1 MRLSR
6 SWLVACILVSSTA
19 AGAQGGSAISPLP
32 HFEKTT
38 CAGTLAQDDKA
49 ECGILSV
56 PENRSSEKSRM
67 IHLPVVILH
76 SRAPGAPRDAVLFMT
91 GGPGLSST
99 LNVPTSRDVIFTEDR
114 DYVVLEQRGA
124 PNADPALACPEM
136 APPKSEIAAGR
147 LKGAP
152 SAKALAAAARSCRN
166 RLVTEGA
173 DLAGYTSAETA
184 ADIEDLRKALGYEQ
198 WDLYGISY
206 STRLMLTVARDYPE
220 RVRSM
225 VLDSVLPL
233 EVNFEEASA
242 ANMIRALNVVFDR
255 CAVSPGCV
263 HSYGDVR
270 KKFYDLIRRADH
282 TPLPL
287 GITVQEAGGKP
298 PRIAGAE
305 VAKAV
310 YNALHDLTAIPD
322 LPHIMAEASRGDYG
336 LLTGFVRKNLGAS
349 GFAWGLR
356 YSVWCS
362 EEFPFEDRNAM
373 AAQVSPAQGL
383 GGLNLGTLPPE
394 VCDAWQVPPAPAKEN
409 QPVVSSVP
417 TLIMAGEFDPD
428 TPPAWGQQLVGPLR
442 HAYFIELRG
451 RSHVAGFYRCGQQV
465 AADFV
470 RHPEKAPALD
480 CALGARGVEFAAQPR
495 TE

>member
-1 MRLSR
+1 
-6 SWLVACILVSSTA
+6 
-19 AGAQGGSAISPLP
+19 
-32 HFEKTT
+32 
-38 CAGTLAQDDKA
+38 
-49 ECGILSV
+49 
-56 PENRSSEKSRM
+56 
-67 IHLPVVILH
+67 
-76 SRAPGAPRDAVLFMT
+76 
-91 GGPGLSST
+91 
-99 LNVPTSRDVIFTEDR
+99 
-114 DYVVLEQRGA
+114 
-124 PNADPALACPEM
+124 
-136 APPKSEIAAGR
+136 
-147 LKGAP
+147 
-152 SAKALAAAARSCRN
+152 
-166 RLVTEGA
+166 
-173 DLAGYTSAETA
+173 
-184 ADIEDLRKALGYEQ
+184 
-198 WDLYGISY
+198 
-206 STRLMLTVARDYPE
+206 
-220 RVRSM
+220 
-225 VLDSVLPL
+225 
-233 EVNFEEASA
+233 
-242 ANMIRALNVVFDR
+242 
-255 CAVSPGCV
+255 
-263 HSYGDVR
+263 
-270 KKFYDLIRRADH
+270 
-282 TPLPL
+282 
-287 GITVQEAGGKP
+287 
-298 PRIAGAE
+298 
-305 VAKAV
+305 
-310 YNALHDLTAIPD
+310 
-322 LPHIMAEASRGDYG
+322 MAEASRGDYG
-336 LLTGFVRKNLGAS
+336 LLTGLVRKNLGAS

>member
-6 SWLVACILVSSTA
+6 SWPVASILVCFSA
-19 AGAQGGSAISPLP
+19 AGMQSASAISLLP
-32 HFEKTT
+32 HFEKTK

-56 PENRSSEKSRM
+56 PENRSNEKSRM

-99 LNVPTSRDVIFTEDR
+99 ANVPTSRGVIFTEDR

-124 PNADPALACPEM
+124 PNADPALTCPEM
-136 APPKSEIAAGR
+136 AEPKTEISAGR
-147 LKGAP
+147 LKGVPA
-152 SAKALAAAARSCRN
+152 ATALAVAARSCRN
-166 RLVTEGA
+166 RLVTEGT

-184 ADIEDLRKALGYEQ
+184 ADIEDLRKALGYAQ

-206 STRLMLTVARDYPE
+206 STRLMLTVARDYPNS
-220 RVRSM
+220 VRSM

-255 CAVSPGCV
+255 CAESPGCA

-270 KKFYDLIRRADH
+270 NKFYDLIRHADL

-287 GITVQEAGGKP
+287 SITAQEAGGQP

-305 VAKAV
+305 VANAV
-310 YNALHDLTAIPD
+310 YSALHDLTAIPN
-322 LPHIMAEASRGDYG
+322 LPRLITEASRGDYK
-336 LLTGFVRKNLGAS
+336 LLTGLVQKNLGVS
-349 GFAWGLR
+349 RSAWGMR

-362 EEFPFEDRNAM
+362 EEFPFEDRNAI
-373 AAQVSPAQGL
+373 AGQVSPAQGL

-394 VCDAWQVPPAPAKEN
+394 VCDAWQVPPAPSKEN

-417 TLIMAGEFDPD
+417 TLIVAGEFDPD
-428 TPPAWGQQLVGPLR
+428 TPPAWGQQLVGPLS

-465 AADFV
+465 AAEFV

-480 CALGARGVEFAAQPR
+480 CVLAAHGMEFVAETR
-495 TE
+495 LD

>member
-1 MRLSR
+1 MLPSR
-6 SWLVACILVSSTA
+6 SLLVACILVCFTVS
-19 AGAQGGSAISPLP
+19 GVRGESAISPIP

-38 CAGTLAQDDKA
+38 CAGALSQDDKA

-56 PENRSSEKSRM
+56 PENRSREKSRV

-91 GGPGLSST
+91 GGPGLSS
-99 LNVPTSRDVIFTEDR
+99 VSHAPTSRDVIFTEDR

-124 PNADPALACPEM
+124 PNADPALTCPEM
-136 APPKSEIAAGR
+136 AEPKSEIAAGR
-147 LKGAP
+147 FKGVHA
-152 SAKALAAAARSCRN
+152 AKALAAAAHSCRT
-166 RLVTEGA
+166 RLIAEGA

-184 ADIEDLRKALGYEQ
+184 GDIEDLRKALGYQQ

-206 STRLMLTVARDYPE
+206 STRLMLTVAREYPNS
-220 RVRSM
+220 VRSM

-242 ANMIRALNVVFDR
+242 ANFVRALNVVFDR
-255 CAVSPGCV
+255 CAASPGCA

-270 KKFYDLIRRADH
+270 KKFYELVERADR
-282 TPLPL
+282 TPLSLP
-287 GITVQEAGGKP
+287 ITAQEAGGKP

-310 YNALHDLTAIPD
+310 YSALHDLTTIPD
-322 LPHIMAEASRGDYG
+322 LPHIIFEASRGDYR
-336 LLTGFVRKNLGAS
+336 LLTGLERKNLGAS

-362 EEFPFEDRNAM
+362 EEFPFEDRNAV

-383 GGLNLGTLPPE
+383 GGLDLGTLPPE

-428 TPPAWGQQLVGPLR
+428 TPPAWGQQLIGPLS
-442 HAYFIELRG
+442 HAYFIEFRG
-451 RSHVAGFYRCGQQV
+451 RSHVAGYYRCGQQV
-465 AADFV
+465 AVEFV

-480 CALGARGVEFAAQPR
+480 CVLSARGVELAAQPKL
-495 TE
+495 E

>member
-6 SWLVACILVSSTA
+6 SWIVASTLVCSTA
-19 AGAQGGSAISPLP
+19 AGAQGASAVSPLP

-38 CAGTLAQDDKA
+38 CAGPLLQDDKA

-56 PENRSSEKSRM
+56 PENRSSEKSRV
-67 IHLPVVILH
+67 IHLPVVVLH

-91 GGPGLSST
+91 GGPGLSS
-99 LNVPTSRDVIFTEDR
+99 VSRAPTSRDVIFTEDR
-114 DYVVLEQRGA
+114 DYVLLEQRGA
-124 PNADPALACPEM
+124 PNADPALTCPEM
-136 APPKSEIAAGR
+136 AEPKSEIAAGR
-147 LKGAP
+147 LKRAP
-152 SAKALAAAARSCRN
+152 ADKVLEAAARNCRN
-166 RLVTEGA
+166 RLVSEGV
-173 DLAGYTSAETA
+173 DLSGYTSAETA

-206 STRLMLTVARDYPE
+206 STRLMLTVARDYPNS
-220 RVRSM
+220 VRSM
-225 VLDSVLPL
+225 LLDSVLPL

-255 CAVSPGCV
+255 CAGSPGCA

-270 KKFYDLIRRADH
+270 KKFYDLIRRSDEAPLRLSI
-282 TPLPL
+282 TP
-287 GITVQEAGGKP
+287 QEAGGKP
-298 PRIAGAE
+298 PKIAGAE
-305 VAKAV
+305 VARAF
-310 YNALHDLTAIPD
+310 YSALHDLNAIPD
-322 LPHIMAEASRGDYG
+322 LPRLISEASRGDYQG
-336 LLTGFVRKNLGAS
+336 LTGLVRKNLGAS

-362 EEFPFEDRNAM
+362 EELPFEDRSAI

-394 VCDAWQVPPAPAKEN
+394 VCDAWQVPSAPTKEN
-409 QPVVSSVP
+409 QAVVSSVP

-428 TPPAWGQQLVGPLR
+428 TPPAWGQQLVGPLS
-442 HAYFIELRG
+442 HAYFVELRG
-451 RSHVAGFYRCGQQV
+451 RSHVAGYYRCGQQL
-465 AADFV
+465 AAEFV

-480 CALGARGVEFAAQPR
+480 CALSARGVEFAAQPKL
-495 TE
+495 E

>member
-1 MRLSR
+1 MP
-6 SWLVACILVSSTA
+6 
-19 AGAQGGSAISPLP
+19 G
-32 HFEKTT
+32 FEKTT
-38 CAGTLAQDDKA
+38 CAGPLAQDDKA

-56 PENRSSEKSRM
+56 PENRSGEKSRM
-67 IHLPVVILH
+67 IHLPVVVLH

-99 LNVPTSRDVIFTEDR
+99 ANVPTSRDVIFTEDR

-124 PNADPALACPEM
+124 PNANPALTCPEM
-136 APPKSEIAAGR
+136 AVPKSEIAAGR

-152 SAKALAAAARSCRN
+152 ADKALGAAARNCRN
-166 RLVTEGA
+166 RLVSEGA

-206 STRLMLTVARDYPE
+206 STRLMLTVARDYPSS
-220 RVRSM
+220 VRSM

-233 EVNFEEASA
+233 EVNFEEDSA

-255 CAVSPGCV
+255 CAVSPGCA

-270 KKFYDLIRRADH
+270 KKFYDLIRHADGV
-282 TPLPL
+282 PLPL
-287 GITVQEAGGKP
+287 SITAQEAGGKP

-305 VAKAV
+305 VARAV
-310 YNALHDLTAIPD
+310 YSALHDLTAIPD
-322 LPHIMAEASRGDYG
+322 LPRIIAESSRGDYQ
-336 LLTGFVRKNLGAS
+336 LLTGLVRKNLGAS

-362 EEFPFEDRNAM
+362 EEFPFEDRNAI
-373 AAQVSPAQGL
+373 AAQVSPAEGL

-394 VCDAWQVPPAPAKEN
+394 VCDAWKVPPAPAKEN
-409 QPVVSSVP
+409 QPVVSSAP

-428 TPPAWGQQLVGPLR
+428 TPPTWGQQLVGPLSR
-442 HAYFIELRG
+442 AYFIELRG
-451 RSHVAGFYRCGQQV
+451 RSHAAGFYRCGQQV
-465 AADFV
+465 AAEFV

-480 CALGARGVEFAAQPR
+480 CVLSTRGVEFAAQPKL
-495 TE
+495 E

>member
-1 MRLSR
+1 
-6 SWLVACILVSSTA
+6 
-19 AGAQGGSAISPLP
+19 
-32 HFEKTT
+32 
-38 CAGTLAQDDKA
+38 
-49 ECGILSV
+49 
-56 PENRSSEKSRM
+56 
-67 IHLPVVILH
+67 
-76 SRAPGAPRDAVLFMT
+76 VLFMT
-91 GGPGLSST
+91 GGPGLSTVSGA
-99 LNVPTSRDVIFTEDR
+99 PTSREVIFTEDR
-114 DYVVLEQRGA
+114 DYVLLEQRGA
-124 PNADPALACPEM
+124 PNANPALTCPEM
-136 APPKSEIAAGR
+136 VAPKTEIAAGR
-147 LKGAP
+147 LTGAR
-152 SAKALAAAARSCRN
+152 ATKVLAAAARSCRN

-206 STRLMLTVARDYPE
+206 STRLMLTVARDYPG

-263 HSYGDVR
+263 RSFGDVR
-270 KKFYDLIRRADH
+270 KKFYDLIRRAEH

-287 GITVQEAGGKP
+287 SIAAKEAGGKP
-298 PRIAGAE
+298 PRIAGSE
-305 VAKAV
+305 VANAV
-310 YNALHDLTAIPD
+310 YSALHDVTAIPE
-322 LPHIMAEASRGDYG
+322 LPRMIAEASQGDYR
-336 LLTGFVRKNLGAS
+336 LLTGLVRKNLGAS
-349 GFAWGLR
+349 RYAWGLR
-356 YSVWCS
+356 YSVWCG
-362 EEFPFEDRNAM
+362 EEFPFEDRNAI
-373 AAQVSPAQGL
+373 AAQVSPARGL

-394 VCDAWQVPPAPAKEN
+394 VCDAWQVSPVSAKEN

-428 TPPAWGQQLVGPLR
+428 TPPAWGQQLVGPLSR
-442 HAYFIELRG
+442 AYFIELRG

-465 AADFV
+465 AAEFV

-480 CALGARGVEFAAQPR
+480 CVLSARGVEFAAQPKL
-495 TE
+495 E